1 MKLLLSLFSISIC
14 FSAFSQKIGKLSGLQ
29 EEVEIMIDPFGV
41 PHIYAKNENDMFF
54 AQGFQAASDRLFQFE
69 MWRRQARGLLSDIL
83 GERELEKDIAS
94 RLFSYRGDLV
104 AEFNHYHPNGY
115 KIIHSFVNGVN
126 AAIDLA
132 LLNLDSLPVEFR
144 LLGIKPEHLKPEDII
159 SRHQGLLGNLTDE
172 WETALVV
179 HQIGEVK
186 TKEINWYHPNNPDLR
201 LDSLVKEIL
210 SYTDVMDLYKAF
222 KRPVNYI
229 PEDIIAFSSR
239 NSTENYM
246 ALSARMNEEQISL
259 NEEKQVIG
267 SNNWVVSGALSESG
281 FPMLANDPHRAM
293 SAPSLRYITH
303 LVSPGWNVIGGGEP
317 TIPGVSIG
325 HNEYGAWGLTIHATD
340 AEDMYVYEL
349 NPSNLMQYKYEGKW
363 LDFIEIKD
371 SISIKGK
378 GMHYVSLHYT
388 VHGPVLKM
396 INEKNIA
403 VAVKCAW
410 LEKGGAPYLASL
422 RMNQAKNWDEFK
434 LACTYSHIPGE
445 NMIWADRSGN
455 IGWQTVG
462 IAPIRNNSSGMVPVI
477 GDGSRDWDGF
487 IPISE
492 RPSSYNPSHN
502 YVVTANE
509 NVVPLN
515 FKYPNTVGYSWSD
528 PYRGLRIKEY
538 LGSGKK
544 LSALDFMMLQS
555 DYLSLPAR
563 QLVPIIPGIPAFKK
577 YEKFTAFFND
587 WDYTLS
593 PNSIAA
599 SIYDAWERVIMSDYK
614 LQFVPEKVRSLVTP
628 QLKMIMDHLLFP
640 DAKFGSQPVQGRNDF
655 LFKTFE
661 KAIQNLELKLGKEVN
676 MWQYGQLKN
685 KYVLLKHP
693 FSAVVNQNIRS
704 LLEVGP
710 APRGGN
716 GFTANVT
723 GRGDNQTHGASFRF
737 ISDLQNWDYCLA
749 TNTPGQSGDPN
760 SPFYRNLFPIWINN
774 QYFPLYF
781 SKIKILSVSQ
791 INKHLFPN

>member
-69 MWRRQARGLLSDIL
+69 MWRRQARGLISEIL

-94 RLFSYRGDLV
+94 RLFSYRGNPV

-126 AAIDLA
+126 AAIDVA

-179 HQIGEVK
+179 HQIGEDK

-210 SYTDVMDLYKAF
+210 SYPDVMDLYKAF

-229 PEDIIAFSSR
+229 PEDIIAFSAR
-239 NSTENYM
+239 ISTENYM
-246 ALSARMNEEQISL
+246 ALSARMYEEQISL

-281 FPMLANDPHRAM
+281 YPMLANDPHRAM

-349 NPSNLMQYKYEGKW
+349 NPSNVLQYKYQGKW
-363 LDFIEIKD
+363 NDFLVIKD
-371 SISIKGK
+371 SIAVKGK
-378 GMHYVSLHYT
+378 GMHYFSLYYS

-492 RPSSYNPSHN
+492 RPFSYNPSQN

-515 FKYPNTVGYSWSD
+515 FKYPNTVGFSWSD

-538 LGSGKK
+538 LGIGKK

-563 QLVPIIPGIPAFKK
+563 QLVPFIPGIPSFKK
-577 YEKFTAFFND
+577 YEKFTAFFKN

-599 SIYDAWERVIMSDYK
+599 SIYDAWERVIMSEYK
-614 LQFVPEKVRSLVTP
+614 LQFVPEKVKSLVTP
-628 QLKMIMDHLLFP
+628 QLKMIMDNLLFP

-655 LFKTFE
+655 LFRTFE

-749 TNTPGQSGDPN
+749 TNTPGQSGNPN

-781 SKIKILSVSQ
+781 SKVKISSVSQ
-791 INKHLFPN
+791 INRHLFPN

>member
-179 HQIGEVK
+179 HQIGEDK

-267 SNNWVVSGALSESG
+267 SNNWVVSGALSESR

-340 AEDMYVYEL
+340 SEDMYVYEL

-371 SISIKGK
+371 SIFIKGK

-628 QLKMIMDHLLFP
+628 QLKMIMDNLLFP

>member
-340 AEDMYVYEL
+340 SEDMYVYEL

-628 QLKMIMDHLLFP
+628 QLKMIMDNLLFP

>member
-1 MKLLLSLFSISIC
+1 MKLFLSLFSISIC

-69 MWRRQARGLLSDIL
+69 MWRRQARGLLSDIM

-179 HQIGEVK
+179 HQIGEDK

-210 SYTDVMDLYKAF
+210 SYTDVMDFYKAF

-515 FKYPNTVGYSWSD
+515 FKYPNTVGFSWSD
-528 PYRGLRIKEY
+528 PYRALRIKEY

-563 QLVPIIPGIPAFKK
+563 QLVPFIPGIPAFKK

-628 QLKMIMDHLLFP
+628 QLKMIMDNLVFP
-640 DAKFGSQPVQGRNDF
+640 DAKFGSLPVQGRNDF

-737 ISDLQNWDYCLA
+737 ISDLQNWDHCLA

-791 INKHLFPN
+791 INKYLFPN

>member
-69 MWRRQARGLLSDIL
+69 MWRRQARGLISEIL

-94 RLFSYRGDLV
+94 RLFSYRGDPV

-126 AAIDLA
+126 AAIDIA

-179 HQIGEVK
+179 HQIGEAK

-210 SYTDVMDLYKAF
+210 SYPDVMDLYKAF
-222 KRPVNYI
+222 KRPVNFI
-229 PEDIIAFSSR
+229 PEDIIAFSAR

-246 ALSARMNEEQISL
+246 ALSSLMMEEQISL

-267 SNNWVVSGALSESG
+267 SNNWVISGALSESG
-281 FPMLANDPHRAM
+281 YPMLANDPHRAM

-349 NPSNLMQYKYEGKW
+349 NPSNVLQYKYQGKW
-363 LDFIEIKD
+363 NDFLVIKD
-371 SISIKGK
+371 SIAVKGK
-378 GMHYVSLHYT
+378 GMHYFSLYYT

-396 INEKNIA
+396 INDKNIA

-492 RPSSYNPSHN
+492 RPFSYNPSQN

-515 FKYPNTVGYSWSD
+515 FKYPNTVGFSWSD

-544 LSALDFMMLQS
+544 LSVLDFMMLQS

-563 QLVPIIPGIPAFKK
+563 QFVSFIPGIPAFKK
-577 YEKFTAFFND
+577 YDKLTSFFNE

-599 SIYDAWERVIMSDYK
+599 TIYDAWERVIMSEYK

-628 QLKMIMDHLLFP
+628 QLKMIMDNLLFP

-661 KAIQNLELKLGKEVN
+661 KAIQNVEQKLGKEVN

-693 FSAVVNQNIRS
+693 FSAVVNQNMRS

-723 GRGDNQTHGASFRF
+723 GRGDNQTHGASFRL

-749 TNTPGQSGDPN
+749 TNTPGQSGNPN

-774 QYFPLYF
+774 QYFPLYY
-781 SKIKILSVSQ
+781 SKIKISSVSQ
-791 INKHLFPN
+791 INRHLFPN

>member
-69 MWRRQARGLLSDIL
+69 MWRRQARGLISEIL

-94 RLFSYRGDLV
+94 RLFSYRGNPV

-126 AAIDLA
+126 AAIDVA

-179 HQIGEVK
+179 HQIGEDK

-210 SYTDVMDLYKAF
+210 SYPDVMDLYKAF

-229 PEDIIAFSSR
+229 PEDIIAFSAR

-246 ALSARMNEEQISL
+246 ALSARMYEEQISL

-281 FPMLANDPHRAM
+281 YPMLANDPHRAM

-349 NPSNLMQYKYEGKW
+349 NPSNVLQYKYQGKW
-363 LDFIEIKD
+363 NDFLVIKD
-371 SISIKGK
+371 SIAVKGK
-378 GMHYVSLHYT
+378 GMHYFSLYYS

-492 RPSSYNPSHN
+492 RPFSYNPSQN

-515 FKYPNTVGYSWSD
+515 FKYPNTVGFSWSD

-538 LGSGKK
+538 LGIGKK

-563 QLVPIIPGIPAFKK
+563 QLVPFIPGIPSFKK
-577 YEKFTAFFND
+577 YEKFTAFFNN

-599 SIYDAWERVIMSDYK
+599 SIYDAWERVIMSEYK
-614 LQFVPEKVRSLVTP
+614 LQFVPEKVKSLVTP
-628 QLKMIMDHLLFP
+628 QLKMIMDNLLFP

-655 LFKTFE
+655 LFRTFE

-749 TNTPGQSGDPN
+749 TNTPGQSGNPN

-781 SKIKILSVSQ
+781 SKVKISSVSQ
-791 INKHLFPN
+791 INRHLFPN

>member
-14 FSAFSQKIGKLSGLQ
+14 FSAFSQKIGNLSGLQ

-94 RLFSYRGDLV
+94 RLFSYRGEPV

-126 AAIDLA
+126 AAIDIA

-179 HQIGEVK
+179 HQIGEDK

-201 LDSLVKEIL
+201 LDSLVKVIL
-210 SYTDVMDLYKAF
+210 SYPDVMDLYKAF

-349 NPSNLMQYKYEGKW
+349 NPSNVLQYKYQGKW
-363 LDFIEIKD
+363 NDFLVIKD
-371 SISIKGK
+371 SIAVKGK
-378 GMHYVSLHYT
+378 GMHYFSLYYT

-492 RPSSYNPSHN
+492 RPSSYNPSLN

-515 FKYPNTVGYSWSD
+515 FKYPNTVGFSWSD

-544 LSALDFMMLQS
+544 LSSLDFMMLQS

-563 QLVPIIPGIPAFKK
+563 QLVPFIPGIPAFKK

-599 SIYDAWERVIMSDYK
+599 SIYDAWERVIMSEYK
-614 LQFVPEKVRSLVTP
+614 RQFVPEKVRSLVTP
-628 QLKMIMDHLLFP
+628 QLKMIMDNLLFP

-749 TNTPGQSGDPN
+749 TNTPGQSGNPN

-781 SKIKILSVSQ
+781 SKIKISSVSQ
-791 INKHLFPN
+791 INRHLFPN

>member
-1 MKLLLSLFSISIC
+1 MKILITLFSISIC

-69 MWRRQARGLLSDIL
+69 MWRRQARGLLSDIF

-94 RLFSYRGDLV
+94 RLFSYRGDPV

-115 KIIHSFVNGVN
+115 KIIHSFVYGVN
-126 AAIDLA
+126 AAIDIA

-179 HQIGEVK
+179 QQIGEEK

-210 SYTDVMDLYKAF
+210 SYPDVIDLYKAF

-229 PEDIIAFSSR
+229 PEDIIAFSAR
-239 NSTENYM
+239 NSPENYR
-246 ALSARMNEEQISL
+246 ALSSRMNKEQISL

-281 FPMLANDPHRAM
+281 YPMLANDPHRAM

-349 NPSNLMQYKYEGKW
+349 NPSNVLQYKYQGKW
-363 LDFIEIKD
+363 IDFIEIKD
-371 SISIKGK
+371 SIYVKGK
-378 GMHYVSLHYT
+378 GIHYFSLYYT

-445 NMIWADRSGN
+445 NMIWADRLGN

-492 RPSSYNPSHN
+492 RPSSYNLSHN

-509 NVVPLN
+509 NVVPLD
-515 FKYPNTVGYSWSD
+515 FKYPSTVGFSWSD
-528 PYRGLRIKEY
+528 PYRGLRITEY

-544 LSALDFMMLQS
+544 LSVLDFMMLQT
-555 DYLSLPAR
+555 DYLSFPAR
-563 QLVPIIPGIPAFKK
+563 QLVPFISSIPAFKK
-577 YEKFTAFFND
+577 YDKFTAFFNG

-599 SIYDAWERVIMSDYK
+599 TIYDAWERVIMSEYK
-614 LQFVPEKVRSLVTP
+614 LQFVPERVRSLVTP
-628 QLKMIMDHLLFP
+628 QLKMIMDNLLFP

-661 KAIQNLELKLGKEVN
+661 KAIQNVEQKLGKEVN

-685 KYVLLKHP
+685 KHVLLKHP

-704 LLEVGP
+704 LLDVGP

-749 TNTPGQSGDPN
+749 TNTPGQSGNPN

-781 SKIKILSVSQ
+781 SKAKISSVSQ
-791 INKHLFPN
+791 IHRHLFPN

>member
-14 FSAFSQKIGKLSGLQ
+14 FSAFSQKIGNLSGLQ

-94 RLFSYRGDLV
+94 RLFSYRGEPV

-126 AAIDLA
+126 AAIDIA
-132 LLNLDSLPVEFR
+132 LLNLDSLPVEFM

-179 HQIGEVK
+179 HQIGEDK

-201 LDSLVKEIL
+201 LDSLVKVIL
-210 SYTDVMDLYKAF
+210 SYPDVMDLYKAF

-246 ALSARMNEEQISL
+246 VLSARMNEEQNSL

-267 SNNWVVSGALSESG
+267 SNNWEVSGALSESG
-281 FPMLANDPHRAM
+281 YPMLANDPHRAM

-349 NPSNLMQYKYEGKW
+349 NPSNVLQYKYQGKW
-363 LDFIEIKD
+363 NDFIEIKD
-371 SISIKGK
+371 SISVKGK
-378 GMHYVSLHYT
+378 GMHYFSLYYS

-396 INEKNIA
+396 IKEKNIA

-434 LACTYSHIPGE
+434 MACTYSHIPGE

-492 RPSSYNPSHN
+492 RPSTYNPSLN

-515 FKYPNTVGYSWSD
+515 FKYPNTVGFSWSD

-544 LSALDFMMLQS
+544 LSSLDFMMLQS

-563 QLVPIIPGIPAFKK
+563 QLVPFIPGIPAFKK
-577 YEKFTAFFND
+577 YEKFTAFFNG

-599 SIYDAWERVIMSDYK
+599 TIYDAWERVIMSEYK
-614 LQFVPEKVRSLVTP
+614 LQFVPEKVKSLVTP
-628 QLKMIMDHLLFP
+628 QLKMIMDNLLFP

-749 TNTPGQSGDPN
+749 TNTPGQSGNPN

-781 SKIKILSVSQ
+781 TKVKISSVSQ
-791 INKHLFPN
+791 INRHLFPN

>member
-14 FSAFSQKIGKLSGLQ
+14 FSAFSQKIVKFSGLQ

-83 GERELEKDIAS
+83 GERELQKDIAS
-94 RLFSYRGDLV
+94 RLFTYRGDPV
-104 AEFNHYHPNGY
+104 SEFNHYHPNGY
-115 KIIHSFVNGVN
+115 KILHSFVNGVN
-126 AAIDLA
+126 AAIDNA
-132 LLNLDSLPVEFR
+132 LLTPDSLPVEFR
-144 LLGIKPEHLKPEDII
+144 LLGINPQHLKPEDII

-179 HQIGEVK
+179 HQIGEDK

-210 SYTDVMDLYKAF
+210 SYSDVMDLYKAF
-222 KRPVNYI
+222 KRPVNYL
-229 PEDIIAFSSR
+229 PEDILAFSDR

-246 ALSARMNEEQISL
+246 VLSSRMNEEQISL

-281 FPMLANDPHRAM
+281 FPLLANDPHRAM

-349 NPSNLMQYKYEGKW
+349 NPSNVLQYKYQGKW
-363 LDFIEIKD
+363 NDFHEIKD
-371 SISIKGK
+371 SISVKGK
-378 GMHYVSLHYT
+378 GMHYFSLFYT
-388 VHGPVLKM
+388 VHGPVLKV
-396 INEKNIA
+396 ISEKNIA
-403 VAVKCAW
+403 VAVRCAW

-445 NMIWADRSGN
+445 NMIWADRLGN

-492 RPSSYNPSHN
+492 RPSSYNPAQN

-509 NVVPLN
+509 NVVPLD
-515 FKYPNTVGYSWSD
+515 FKYPNTVGFSWSD

-544 LSALDFMMLQS
+544 LSVQDFMMLQT

-563 QLVPIIPGIPAFKK
+563 QLVPFISSIPAFKK
-577 YEKFTAFFND
+577 YEKFIGFFSD
-587 WDYTLS
+587 WDYKLT

-599 SIYDAWERVIMSDYK
+599 TIYDSWERVIISEYK
-614 LQFVPEKVRSLVTP
+614 IQFVPEKVKSLVNP
-628 QLKMIMDHLLFP
+628 QLKMIMDNLLFP

-661 KAIQNLELKLGKEVN
+661 KAIQNVELKLGKEVN
-676 MWQYGQLKN
+676 LWQYGQLNN
-685 KYVLLKHP
+685 KHILLKHP
-693 FSAVVNQNIRS
+693 LSAVVNQNIRS
-704 LLEVGP
+704 ILEVGP

-737 ISDLQNWDYCLA
+737 ISDLQNWDFCLA
-749 TNTPGQSGDPN
+749 TNTPGQSGNPN

-781 SKIKILSVSQ
+781 SKVKISSVSQ
-791 INKHLFPN
+791 IHKHFFPN

>member
-1 MKLLLSLFSISIC
+1 MKILLTLFSISIC
-14 FSAFSQKIGKLSGLQ
+14 FSAFSQKLGKLSGLQ
-29 EEVEIMIDPFGV
+29 EEVEIMIDPFGI

-69 MWRRQARGLLSDIL
+69 MWRRQARGLLSDIF

-94 RLFSYRGDLV
+94 RLFSYRGDPL

-115 KIIHSFVNGVN
+115 KIMHSFVNGVN
-126 AAIDLA
+126 AAIDIA

-159 SRHQGLLGNLTDE
+159 SRHQGLLGNLIDE

-179 HQIGEVK
+179 HQIGEEK

-210 SYTDVMDLYKAF
+210 SYPDIMDLYRAF

-229 PEDIIAFSSR
+229 PEDIIAFSAR
-239 NSTENYM
+239 NSTENYR
-246 ALSARMNEEQISL
+246 ALSSLMNEEQISL

-267 SNNWVVSGALSESG
+267 SNNWVISGALSESG

-340 AEDMYVYEL
+340 SEDMYVYEL
-349 NPSNLMQYKYEGKW
+349 NPSNVLQYKYQGKW

-371 SISIKGK
+371 SISVKGK
-378 GMHYVSLHYT
+378 GVHYVSLYYT

-445 NMIWADRSGN
+445 NMIWADRLGN

-515 FKYPNTVGYSWSD
+515 FKYPKTVGFSWSD
-528 PYRGLRIKEY
+528 PYRGVRIKEY

-544 LSALDFMMLQS
+544 LSALDFMLLQS

-563 QLVPIIPGIPAFKK
+563 QLVPFIPGIPAFKK
-577 YEKFTAFFND
+577 YDKFTAFFNG

-599 SIYDAWERVIMSDYK
+599 TIYDAWERVIMSEYK
-614 LQFVPEKVRSLVTP
+614 LLFVPEKVRSLVTP
-628 QLKMIMDHLLFP
+628 QLKMIMNNLLFP

-661 KAIQNLELKLGKEVN
+661 KAIQNVEQKLGKEVN

-685 KYVLLKHP
+685 KHVLLKHP

-704 LLEVGP
+704 LLDVAP

-749 TNTPGQSGDPN
+749 TNTPGQSGNPN

-781 SKIKILSVSQ
+781 SKAKISSVSQ
-791 INKHLFPN
+791 IHRHLFPN

>member
-1 MKLLLSLFSISIC
+1 MKILITLFSISIC
-14 FSAFSQKIGKLSGLQ
+14 FSAFSQKVKNLSGLQ

-69 MWRRQARGLLSDIL
+69 MWRRQARGLLSDIF

-94 RLFSYRGDLV
+94 RLFSYRGDPV

-126 AAIDLA
+126 AAIDIA

-179 HQIGEVK
+179 QQIGEEK

-210 SYTDVMDLYKAF
+210 SYPDVIDLYKAF

-229 PEDIIAFSSR
+229 PEDIIAFSAR
-239 NSTENYM
+239 NSPENYR
-246 ALSARMNEEQISL
+246 ALSSRMNKEQISL

-281 FPMLANDPHRAM
+281 YPMLANDPHRAM

-349 NPSNLMQYKYEGKW
+349 NPSNVLQYKYQGKW
-363 LDFIEIKD
+363 IDFIEIKD
-371 SISIKGK
+371 SIYVKGK
-378 GMHYVSLHYT
+378 GIHYFSLYYT

-445 NMIWADRSGN
+445 NMIWADRLGN

-462 IAPIRNNSSGMVPVI
+462 IAPIRSNSSGMVPVI

-492 RPSSYNPSHN
+492 RPSSFNPSHN

-509 NVVPLN
+509 NVLPLN
-515 FKYPNTVGYSWSD
+515 FKYPNTVGFSWSD

-563 QLVPIIPGIPAFKK
+563 QLVPFIPGIPAFKK
-577 YEKFTAFFND
+577 YDKFTAFFNG

-599 SIYDAWERVIMSDYK
+599 TIYDAWERVIMSEYK
-614 LQFVPEKVRSLVTP
+614 LLFVPEKVRSLVTP
-628 QLKMIMDHLLFP
+628 QLKMIMDNLLFP

-661 KAIQNLELKLGKEVN
+661 KAIQNVEQKLGKEVN

-685 KYVLLKHP
+685 KHVLLKHP

-704 LLEVGP
+704 LLDVGP

-749 TNTPGQSGDPN
+749 TNTPGQSGNPN

-781 SKIKILSVSQ
+781 SKAKISSVSQ
-791 INKHLFPN
+791 IHRHLFPN

>member
-1 MKLLLSLFSISIC
+1 
-14 FSAFSQKIGKLSGLQ
+14 
-29 EEVEIMIDPFGV
+29 
-41 PHIYAKNENDMFF
+41 
-54 AQGFQAASDRLFQFE
+54 
-69 MWRRQARGLLSDIL
+69 
-83 GERELEKDIAS
+83 
-94 RLFSYRGDLV
+94 
-104 AEFNHYHPNGY
+104 
-115 KIIHSFVNGVN
+115 
-126 AAIDLA
+126 
-132 LLNLDSLPVEFR
+132 
-144 LLGIKPEHLKPEDII
+144 
-159 SRHQGLLGNLTDE
+159 
-172 WETALVV
+172 
-179 HQIGEVK
+179 
-186 TKEINWYHPNNPDLR
+186 
-201 LDSLVKEIL
+201 
-210 SYTDVMDLYKAF
+210 MDLYKAF

-239 NSTENYM
+239 NSTENFM
-246 ALSARMNEEQISL
+246 VLSARMNEEQNSL

-281 FPMLANDPHRAM
+281 YPMLANDPHRAM

-349 NPSNLMQYKYEGKW
+349 NPSNVLQYKYQGKW
-363 LDFIEIKD
+363 NDFIEIKD
-371 SISIKGK
+371 SISVKGK
-378 GMHYVSLHYT
+378 GMHYFSLYYS

-396 INEKNIA
+396 IKEKNIA

-434 LACTYSHIPGE
+434 MACTYSHIPGE

-492 RPSSYNPSHN
+492 RPSSYNPSLN

-515 FKYPNTVGYSWSD
+515 FKYSNTVGFSWSD

-544 LSALDFMMLQS
+544 LSSLDFMMLQS

-563 QLVPIIPGIPAFKK
+563 QLVPFIPGIPAFKK

-599 SIYDAWERVIMSDYK
+599 SIYDAWERVIMSEYK

-628 QLKMIMDHLLFP
+628 QLKMIMDNLLFP

-781 SKIKILSVSQ
+781 TKVKISSVSQ
-791 INKHLFPN
+791 INRHLFPN

>member
-1 MKLLLSLFSISIC
+1 
-14 FSAFSQKIGKLSGLQ
+14 
-29 EEVEIMIDPFGV
+29 
-41 PHIYAKNENDMFF
+41 
-54 AQGFQAASDRLFQFE
+54 
-69 MWRRQARGLLSDIL
+69 
-83 GERELEKDIAS
+83 
-94 RLFSYRGDLV
+94 
-104 AEFNHYHPNGY
+104 
-115 KIIHSFVNGVN
+115 
-126 AAIDLA
+126 
-132 LLNLDSLPVEFR
+132 
-144 LLGIKPEHLKPEDII
+144 
-159 SRHQGLLGNLTDE
+159 
-172 WETALVV
+172 
-179 HQIGEVK
+179 
-186 TKEINWYHPNNPDLR
+186 
-201 LDSLVKEIL
+201 
-210 SYTDVMDLYKAF
+210 
-222 KRPVNYI
+222 
-229 PEDIIAFSSR
+229 
-239 NSTENYM
+239 
-246 ALSARMNEEQISL
+246 
-259 NEEKQVIG
+259 VIG

-281 FPMLANDPHRAM
+281 FPLLANDPHRAM

-325 HNEYGAWGLTIHATD
+325 HNDYGAWGLTIHATD

-349 NPSNLMQYKYEGKW
+349 NPSNVLQYKYQGKW
-363 LDFIEIKD
+363 LDFLEIKD
-371 SISIKGK
+371 SISVKGK
-378 GMHYVSLHYT
+378 GMKYFSLFYS

-396 INEKNIA
+396 IIEKNIA
-403 VAVKCAW
+403 VAVRCAW

-445 NMIWADRSGN
+445 NMIWADRLGN

-492 RPSSYNPSHN
+492 RPSSYNPSQN

-509 NVVPLN
+509 NVVPLD
-515 FKYPNTVGYSWSD
+515 FKYPNTVGFSWSD

-544 LSALDFMMLQS
+544 LSVQDFMLLQT
-555 DYLSLPAR
+555 DYLSLSAR
-563 QLVPIIPGIPAFKK
+563 HLVPFISSIPAFKK
-577 YEKFTAFFND
+577 YEKFTTFFND
-587 WDYTLS
+587 WDYKLT

-599 SIYDAWERVIMSDYK
+599 SIYDAWERVILSEYK
-614 LQFVPEKVRSLVTP
+614 IQFVPEKVKSLVNP
-628 QLKMIMDHLLFP
+628 QLKMIIDNLLFP

-661 KAIQNLELKLGKEVN
+661 KAVQNLELKLGKEVN
-676 MWQYGQLKN
+676 LWQYGQLKN
-685 KYVLLKHP
+685 KYILLKHP
-693 FSAVVNQNIRS
+693 LSAVVNQNTRS
-704 LLEVGP
+704 ILEVGP

-749 TNTPGQSGDPN
+749 TNTPGQSGNPN

-781 SKIKILSVSQ
+781 SKVKISSVSQ

>member
-1 MKLLLSLFSISIC
+1 MKLLLTLFSISIC
-14 FSAFSQKIGKLSGLQ
+14 VSAFAQKIGNLSGLQ

-41 PHIYAKNENDMFF
+41 PHIFAKNENDMFF

-69 MWRRQARGLLSDIL
+69 MWRRQARGLLSDML
-83 GERELEKDIAS
+83 GERELQKDIAS
-94 RLFSYRGDLV
+94 RLFSFRGDPV

-115 KIIHSFVNGVN
+115 QIIHSFVNGVN
-126 AAIDLA
+126 AAIDKA
-132 LLNLDSLPVEFR
+132 LLTPDSLPVEFK
-144 LLGIKPEHLKPEDII
+144 LLGIKPQYLKPEDII

-179 HQIGEVK
+179 HQIGEDK
-186 TKEINWYHPNNPDLR
+186 TKEINWYHPNNPDLK

-210 SYTDVMDLYKAF
+210 SYAGVMDLYKAF
-222 KRPVNYI
+222 KRPVNYL
-229 PEDIIAFSSR
+229 PEDILAFSDR
-239 NSTENYM
+239 NSKDNYM
-246 ALSARMNEEQISL
+246 ALSSRMNEEQISL
-259 NEEKQVIG
+259 NVEKHVIG

-281 FPMLANDPHRAM
+281 FPLLANDPHRAM

-325 HNEYGAWGLTIHATD
+325 HNDYGAWGLTIHATD

-349 NPSNLMQYKYEGKW
+349 NPSNVHQYKYQGKW

-371 SISIKGK
+371 SISVKGK
-378 GMHYVSLHYT
+378 GMHYFSLFYT

-396 INEKNIA
+396 ISEKNIA
-403 VAVKCAW
+403 VAVRCAW

-462 IAPIRNNSSGMVPVI
+462 IAPIRKNSSGMVPVI

-492 RPSSYNPSHN
+492 RPSSYNPLQN

-509 NVVPLN
+509 NVVPLD
-515 FKYPNTVGYSWSD
+515 FKYPNTVGFSWSD

-544 LSALDFMMLQS
+544 LSVQDLMMLQT

-563 QLVPIIPGIPAFKK
+563 QLVPFISGIPAFKK

-587 WDYTLS
+587 WDYKLT

-599 SIYDAWERVIMSDYK
+599 SLYDAWERVIFSEYK

-628 QLKMIMDHLLFP
+628 QLKMIMDNLLFP

-655 LFKTFE
+655 LLITFE

-676 MWQYGQLKN
+676 LWQYGQLKN

-693 FSAVVNQNIRS
+693 LSAVVNQNIRS

-737 ISDLQNWDYCLA
+737 ISDLQSWDYCLA
-749 TNTPGQSGDPN
+749 TNTPGQSGNPN

-781 SKIKILSVSQ
+781 SKVKISTVSQ
-791 INKHLFPN
+791 IRRHLFPN

>member
-1 MKLLLSLFSISIC
+1 MKILLSLFSISIC
-14 FSAFSQKIGKLSGLQ
+14 FSAFSQKILKFSGLQ
-29 EEVEIMIDPFGV
+29 EEVEIMLDPFGV

-69 MWRRQARGLLSDIL
+69 MWRRQARGLLSELL
-83 GERELEKDIAS
+83 GERELQKDIAS
-94 RLFSYRGDLV
+94 RLFTYRGDLS

-115 KIIHSFVNGVN
+115 KILHSFVNGVN
-126 AAIDLA
+126 AAIDNA
-132 LLNLDSLPVEFR
+132 LLTPDSLPVEFR
-144 LLGIKPEHLKPEDII
+144 LLGINPQHLKPEDII

-179 HQIGEVK
+179 HQIGEDK

-210 SYTDVMDLYKAF
+210 SYSDVMDLYKAF
-222 KRPVNYI
+222 KRPVNFL
-229 PEDIIAFSSR
+229 PEDILAFSNR

-246 ALSARMNEEQISL
+246 VLSSRMNEEQISL

-349 NPSNLMQYKYEGKW
+349 NPSNVLQYKYQGKW
-363 LDFIEIKD
+363 NDFHEIKD
-371 SISIKGK
+371 SISVKGK
-378 GMHYVSLHYT
+378 GMQYFSLFYS

-396 INEKNIA
+396 IIEKNVA
-403 VAVKCAW
+403 VAVRCAW

-445 NMIWADRSGN
+445 NMIWADRLGN

-492 RPSSYNPSHN
+492 RPSSYNPSQN

-509 NVVPLN
+509 NVVPLD
-515 FKYPNTVGYSWSD
+515 FKYPNTVGFSWSD

-544 LSALDFMMLQS
+544 LSMQDFMMLQT

-563 QLVPIIPGIPAFKK
+563 QLVPFISSIPAFKK
-577 YEKFTAFFND
+577 YEKFTTFFND
-587 WDYTLS
+587 WDYKLT

-599 SIYDAWERVIMSDYK
+599 TIYDSWERVILSEYK
-614 LQFVPEKVRSLVTP
+614 IQFVPEKVKSLVNP
-628 QLKMIMDHLLFP
+628 QLKMIMDNLLFP

-661 KAIQNLELKLGKEVN
+661 KAIQNVELKLGKEVN
-676 MWQYGQLKN
+676 LWQYGQLKN
-685 KYVLLKHP
+685 KYILLKHP
-693 FSAVVNQNIRS
+693 LSAVVNQNIRS
-704 LLEVGP
+704 ILEVGP

-749 TNTPGQSGDPN
+749 TNTPGQSGNPN

-781 SKIKILSVSQ
+781 SKVKISSVSQ

>member
-1 MKLLLSLFSISIC
+1 MKLLLTLFSILIC
-14 FSAFSQKIGKLSGLQ
+14 VTAFAQKFEKISGLK

-69 MWRRQARGLLSDIL
+69 MWRRQARGLLSELL
-83 GERELEKDIAS
+83 GDREIQKDIAS
-94 RLFSYRGDLV
+94 RLFTYRGDPV

-115 KIIHSFVNGVN
+115 QIIHSFVNGVN
-126 AAIDLA
+126 AAIDNA
-132 LLNLDSLPVEFR
+132 LLTPDSLPVEFR
-144 LLGIKPEHLKPEDII
+144 LLGINPQHLKPEDII

-179 HQIGEVK
+179 HQIGEDK
-186 TKEINWYHPNNPDLR
+186 TKEINWYHPNNPDIR

-210 SYTDVMDLYKAF
+210 SYSDVMDLYKAF
-222 KRPVNYI
+222 KRPVNFL
-229 PEDIIAFSSR
+229 PEDILAFSDR

-246 ALSARMNEEQISL
+246 VLSSRMNEEQISL

-281 FPMLANDPHRAM
+281 FPLLANDPHRAM

-325 HNEYGAWGLTIHATD
+325 HNDYGAWGLTIHATD

-349 NPSNLMQYKYEGKW
+349 NPSNVLQYKYQGKW
-363 LDFIEIKD
+363 LDFLEIKD
-371 SISIKGK
+371 SISVKGK
-378 GMHYVSLHYT
+378 GMKYFSLFYS

-396 INEKNIA
+396 IIEKNIA
-403 VAVKCAW
+403 VAVRCAW

-445 NMIWADRSGN
+445 NMIWADRLGN

-492 RPSSYNPSHN
+492 RPSSYNPSQN

-509 NVVPLN
+509 NVVPLD
-515 FKYPNTVGYSWSD
+515 FKYPNTVGFSWSD

-544 LSALDFMMLQS
+544 LSVQDFMLLQT
-555 DYLSLPAR
+555 DYLSLSAR
-563 QLVPIIPGIPAFKK
+563 HLVPFISSIPAFKK
-577 YEKFTAFFND
+577 YEKFTTFFND
-587 WDYTLS
+587 WDYKLT

-599 SIYDAWERVIMSDYK
+599 SIYDAWERVILSEYK
-614 LQFVPEKVRSLVTP
+614 IQFVPEKVKSLVNP
-628 QLKMIMDHLLFP
+628 QLKMIIDNLLFP

-661 KAIQNLELKLGKEVN
+661 KAVQNLELKLGKEVN
-676 MWQYGQLKN
+676 LWQYGQLKN
-685 KYVLLKHP
+685 KYILLKHP
-693 FSAVVNQNIRS
+693 LSAVVNQNTRS
-704 LLEVGP
+704 ILEVGP

-749 TNTPGQSGDPN
+749 TNTPGQSGNPN

-781 SKIKILSVSQ
+781 SKVKISSVSQ

>member
-14 FSAFSQKIGKLSGLQ
+14 FSAFSQKIGNLSGLQ

-94 RLFSYRGDLV
+94 RLFSYRGEPV

-179 HQIGEVK
+179 HQIGEDK

-210 SYTDVMDLYKAF
+210 SYPDVMDLYKAF

-239 NSTENYM
+239 NSTENFM
-246 ALSARMNEEQISL
+246 VLSARMNEEQNSL

-281 FPMLANDPHRAM
+281 YPMLANDPHRAM

-349 NPSNLMQYKYEGKW
+349 NPSNVLQYKYQGKW
-363 LDFIEIKD
+363 NDFIEIKD
-371 SISIKGK
+371 SISVKGK
-378 GMHYVSLHYT
+378 GMHYFSLYYS

-396 INEKNIA
+396 IKEKNIA

-434 LACTYSHIPGE
+434 MACTYSHIPGE

-492 RPSSYNPSHN
+492 RPSSYNPSLN

-515 FKYPNTVGYSWSD
+515 FKYPNTVGFSWSD
-528 PYRGLRIKEY
+528 PYRGVRIKEY

-544 LSALDFMMLQS
+544 LSALDFMLLQS

-563 QLVPIIPGIPAFKK
+563 QLVPFIPGIPSFKK
-577 YEKFTAFFND
+577 YEKFTAFFNG

-599 SIYDAWERVIMSDYK
+599 TIYDAWERVIMSEYK
-614 LQFVPEKVRSLVTP
+614 LQFVPEKVKSLVTP
-628 QLKMIMDHLLFP
+628 QLKMIMDNLLFP

-749 TNTPGQSGDPN
+749 TNTPGQSGNPN

-781 SKIKILSVSQ
+781 SKVKISSVSQ
-791 INKHLFPN
+791 INRHLFPN

>member
-1 MKLLLSLFSISIC
+1 MKILLTLFSISIC
-14 FSAFSQKIGKLSGLQ
+14 FSAFSQKLGKLSGLQ
-29 EEVEIMIDPFGV
+29 EEVEIMIDPFGI

-69 MWRRQARGLLSDIL
+69 MWRRQARGLLSDIF

-94 RLFSYRGDLV
+94 RLFSYRGDPV

-126 AAIDLA
+126 AAIDIA

-159 SRHQGLLGNLTDE
+159 SRHQGLLGNLIDE

-179 HQIGEVK
+179 HQIGEEK

-210 SYTDVMDLYKAF
+210 SYPDIIDLYRAF

-229 PEDIIAFSSR
+229 PEDIIAFSAR
-239 NSTENYM
+239 NSIENYM
-246 ALSARMNEEQISL
+246 ALSSLMNEEQISL

-267 SNNWVVSGALSESG
+267 SNNWVISGSLSESG

-340 AEDMYVYEL
+340 SEDMYVYEL
-349 NPSNLMQYKYEGKW
+349 NPSNVLQYKYQGKW

-371 SISIKGK
+371 SISVKGK
-378 GMHYVSLHYT
+378 GVHYVSLYYT
-388 VHGPVLKM
+388 VHGPVLKI
-396 INEKNIA
+396 INEKDIA

-445 NMIWADRSGN
+445 NMIWADRLGN

-515 FKYPNTVGYSWSD
+515 FKYPKTVGFSWSD
-528 PYRGLRIKEY
+528 PYRGVRIKEY

-544 LSALDFMMLQS
+544 LSALDFMLLQS

-563 QLVPIIPGIPAFKK
+563 QLVPFIPGIPAFKK
-577 YEKFTAFFND
+577 YDKFTAFFNG

-599 SIYDAWERVIMSDYK
+599 TIYDAWERVIMSEYK
-614 LQFVPEKVRSLVTP
+614 LLFVPEKVRSLVTP
-628 QLKMIMDHLLFP
+628 QLKMIMNNLLFP

-661 KAIQNLELKLGKEVN
+661 KAIQNVEQKLGKEVN

-685 KYVLLKHP
+685 KHVLLKHP

-749 TNTPGQSGDPN
+749 TNTPGQSGNPN

-781 SKIKILSVSQ
+781 TKVKISSVSQ

>member
-1 MKLLLSLFSISIC
+1 MKILLTLFSISIC
-14 FSAFSQKIGKLSGLQ
+14 FSAFSQKLGKLSGLQ
-29 EEVEIMIDPFGV
+29 EEVEIMIDPFGI

-69 MWRRQARGLLSDIL
+69 MWRRQARGLLSDIF

-94 RLFSYRGDLV
+94 RLFSYRGDPL

-115 KIIHSFVNGVN
+115 KIMHSFVNGVN
-126 AAIDLA
+126 AAIDIA

-159 SRHQGLLGNLTDE
+159 SRHQGLLGNLIDE

-179 HQIGEVK
+179 HQIGEEK

-210 SYTDVMDLYKAF
+210 SYPDIMDLYRAF

-229 PEDIIAFSSR
+229 PEDIIAFSAR
-239 NSTENYM
+239 NSTENYR
-246 ALSARMNEEQISL
+246 ALSSLMNEEQISL

-267 SNNWVVSGALSESG
+267 SNNWVISGALSESG

-340 AEDMYVYEL
+340 SEDMYVYEL
-349 NPSNLMQYKYEGKW
+349 NPSNVLQYKYQGKW

-371 SISIKGK
+371 SISVKGK
-378 GMHYVSLHYT
+378 GMHYVSLYYT

-445 NMIWADRSGN
+445 NMIWADRLGN

-515 FKYPNTVGYSWSD
+515 FKYPKTVGFSWSD
-528 PYRGLRIKEY
+528 PYRGVRIKEY

-544 LSALDFMMLQS
+544 LSALDFMLLQS

-563 QLVPIIPGIPAFKK
+563 QLVPFIPGIPAFKK
-577 YEKFTAFFND
+577 YDKFTAFFNG

-599 SIYDAWERVIMSDYK
+599 TIYDAWERVIMSEYK
-614 LQFVPEKVRSLVTP
+614 LLFVPEKVRSLVTP
-628 QLKMIMDHLLFP
+628 QLKMIMNNLLFP

-661 KAIQNLELKLGKEVN
+661 KAIQNVEQKLGKEVN

-685 KYVLLKHP
+685 KHVLLKHP

-749 TNTPGQSGDPN
+749 TNTPGQSGNPN

-781 SKIKILSVSQ
+781 TKVKISSVSQ

>member
-14 FSAFSQKIGKLSGLQ
+14 FSAFSQKIVKFSGLQ

-69 MWRRQARGLLSDIL
+69 MWRRQARGLLSELL
-83 GERELEKDIAS
+83 GERELQKDIAS
-94 RLFSYRGDLV
+94 RLFTYRGDPV
-104 AEFNHYHPNGY
+104 SEFNHYHPNGY
-115 KIIHSFVNGVN
+115 KILHSFVNGVN
-126 AAIDLA
+126 AAIDNA
-132 LLNLDSLPVEFR
+132 LLTPDSLPVEFR
-144 LLGIKPEHLKPEDII
+144 LLGINPQHLKPEDII

-179 HQIGEVK
+179 HQIGEDK

-210 SYTDVMDLYKAF
+210 SYSDVMDLYKAF
-222 KRPVNYI
+222 KRPVNYL
-229 PEDIIAFSSR
+229 PEDILAFSNR

-246 ALSARMNEEQISL
+246 VLSSQMNDEKNSL

-281 FPMLANDPHRAM
+281 FPLLANDPHRAM

-349 NPSNLMQYKYEGKW
+349 NPSNVLQYKYQGKW
-363 LDFIEIKD
+363 NDFHEIKD
-371 SISIKGK
+371 SISVKGK
-378 GMHYVSLHYT
+378 GMHYFSLFYS

-396 INEKNIA
+396 ISEKNIA
-403 VAVKCAW
+403 VAVRCAW

-445 NMIWADRSGN
+445 NMIWADRLGN

-492 RPSSYNPSHN
+492 RPSSYNPAQN

-509 NVVPLN
+509 NVVPLD
-515 FKYPNTVGYSWSD
+515 FKYPNTVGFSWSD

-544 LSALDFMMLQS
+544 LSVQDFMMLQT

-563 QLVPIIPGIPAFKK
+563 QLVPFISSIPAFKK
-577 YEKFTAFFND
+577 YEKFTGFFND
-587 WDYTLS
+587 WDYKLT

-599 SIYDAWERVIMSDYK
+599 TIYDSWERVIISEYK
-614 LQFVPEKVRSLVTP
+614 IQFVPEKVKSLVNP
-628 QLKMIMDHLLFP
+628 QLKMIIDNLLFP

-661 KAIQNLELKLGKEVN
+661 KAIQNLEQKLGKEVN
-676 MWQYGQLKN
+676 LWQYGQLNN
-685 KYVLLKHP
+685 KHILLKHP
-693 FSAVVNQNIRS
+693 LSAVVNQNIRS
-704 LLEVGP
+704 ILEVGP

-737 ISDLQNWDYCLA
+737 ISDLQNWDFCLA
-749 TNTPGQSGDPN
+749 TNTPGQSGNPN

-781 SKIKILSVSQ
+781 SKVKISSVSQ
-791 INKHLFPN
+791 IHKHFFPN

>member
-1 MKLLLSLFSISIC
+1 MKLLLTLFSISIC
-14 FSAFSQKIGKLSGLQ
+14 VSAFAQKIGNLSGLQ

-41 PHIYAKNENDMFF
+41 PHIFAKNENDMFF

-69 MWRRQARGLLSDIL
+69 MWRRQARGLLSDML
-83 GERELEKDIAS
+83 GERELQKDIAS
-94 RLFSYRGDLV
+94 RLFSFRGDPV

-115 KIIHSFVNGVN
+115 QIIHSFVNGVN
-126 AAIDLA
+126 AAIDKA
-132 LLNLDSLPVEFR
+132 LLTPDSLPVEFK
-144 LLGIKPEHLKPEDII
+144 LLGIKPQYLKPEDII

-179 HQIGEVK
+179 HQIGEDK
-186 TKEINWYHPNNPDLR
+186 TKEINWYHPNNPDLK

-210 SYTDVMDLYKAF
+210 SYAGVMDLYKAF
-222 KRPVNYI
+222 KRPVNYL
-229 PEDIIAFSSR
+229 PEDILAFSDR
-239 NSTENYM
+239 NSKDNYM
-246 ALSARMNEEQISL
+246 ALSSRMNEEQISL
-259 NEEKQVIG
+259 NVEKHVIG

-281 FPMLANDPHRAM
+281 FPLLANDPHRAM

-325 HNEYGAWGLTIHATD
+325 HNDYGAWGLTIHATD

-349 NPSNLMQYKYEGKW
+349 NPSNVHQYKYQGKW

-371 SISIKGK
+371 SISVKGK
-378 GMHYVSLHYT
+378 GMHYFSLFYT

-396 INEKNIA
+396 ISEKNIA
-403 VAVKCAW
+403 VAVRCAW

-462 IAPIRNNSSGMVPVI
+462 IAPIRKNSSGMVPVI

-492 RPSSYNPSHN
+492 RPSSYNPLQN

-509 NVVPLN
+509 NVVPLD
-515 FKYPNTVGYSWSD
+515 FKYPNTVGFSWSD

-544 LSALDFMMLQS
+544 LSVQDLMMLQT

-563 QLVPIIPGIPAFKK
+563 QLVPFISGIPAFKK

-587 WDYTLS
+587 WDYKLT
-593 PNSIAA
+593 PNSISA
-599 SIYDAWERVIMSDYK
+599 SLYDAWERVIFSEYK

-628 QLKMIMDHLLFP
+628 QLKMIMDNLLFP

-655 LFKTFE
+655 LLITFE

-676 MWQYGQLKN
+676 LWQYGQLKN

-693 FSAVVNQNIRS
+693 LSAVVNQNIRS

-737 ISDLQNWDYCLA
+737 ISDLQSWDYCLA
-749 TNTPGQSGDPN
+749 TNTPGQSGNPN

-781 SKIKILSVSQ
+781 SKVKISTVSQ
-791 INKHLFPN
+791 IRRHLFPN

>member
-1 MKLLLSLFSISIC
+1 MKLLLTLFSISIC
-14 FSAFSQKIGKLSGLQ
+14 VSAFAQKIGNFSGLQ

-41 PHIYAKNENDMFF
+41 PHIFAKNENDMFF

-69 MWRRQARGLLSDIL
+69 MWRRQARGLLSDML
-83 GERELEKDIAS
+83 GERELQKDIAS
-94 RLFSYRGDLV
+94 RLFSFRGDPI

-115 KIIHSFVNGVN
+115 QIIHSFVNGVN
-126 AAIDLA
+126 AAIDNA
-132 LLNLDSLPVEFR
+132 LLTPDSLPVEFK
-144 LLGIKPEHLKPEDII
+144 LLGIKPQYLKPEDII

-179 HQIGEVK
+179 HQIGEDK
-186 TKEINWYHPNNPDLR
+186 TKEINWYHPNNPDLK

-210 SYTDVMDLYKAF
+210 SYVGVMHLYKAF
-222 KRPVNYI
+222 KRPVNYL
-229 PEDIIAFSSR
+229 PEDILAFSDR
-239 NSTENYM
+239 NSKDNYM
-246 ALSARMNEEQISL
+246 ALSSRMNEEQISL
-259 NEEKQVIG
+259 NEEKHVIG
-267 SNNWVVSGALSESG
+267 SNNWMVSGALSESG
-281 FPMLANDPHRAM
+281 FPLLANDPHRAM

-349 NPSNLMQYKYEGKW
+349 NPSNVHQYKYQGKW

-371 SISIKGK
+371 SISVKGK
-378 GMHYVSLHYT
+378 GMHYFSLFYT

-396 INEKNIA
+396 ISEKNIA
-403 VAVKCAW
+403 VAVRCAW

-462 IAPIRNNSSGMVPVI
+462 IAPIRKNSSGMVPVI

-492 RPSSYNPSHN
+492 RPSSYNPLQN

-509 NVVPLN
+509 NVVPLD
-515 FKYPNTVGYSWSD
+515 FKYPNTVGFSWSD

-544 LSALDFMMLQS
+544 LSVQDLMMLQT

-563 QLVPIIPGIPAFKK
+563 QLVPFISGIPAFKK

-587 WDYTLS
+587 WDYKLT

-599 SIYDAWERVIMSDYK
+599 SLYDAWERVIFSEYK

-628 QLKMIMDHLLFP
+628 QLKMIMDNLLFP

-655 LFKTFE
+655 LLITFE

-676 MWQYGQLKN
+676 LWQYGQLKN

-693 FSAVVNQNIRS
+693 LSAVVNQNIRS

-737 ISDLQNWDYCLA
+737 ISDLQSWDYCLA
-749 TNTPGQSGDPN
+749 TNTPGQSGNPN

-781 SKIKILSVSQ
+781 SKVKISTVSQ
-791 INKHLFPN
+791 IRRHLFPN

>member
-14 FSAFSQKIGKLSGLQ
+14 FSAFSQKIGNLSGLQ

-94 RLFSYRGDLV
+94 RLFSYRGEPV

-126 AAIDLA
+126 AAIDIA

-144 LLGIKPEHLKPEDII
+144 LLGIKSEHLKPEDII

-179 HQIGEVK
+179 HQIGEDK

-210 SYTDVMDLYKAF
+210 LYPDVMDLYKAF

-229 PEDIIAFSSR
+229 PEDIIAFSAT

-246 ALSARMNEEQISL
+246 VLSARMNEEQISL

-267 SNNWVVSGALSESG
+267 SNNWVVSGAISESG
-281 FPMLANDPHRAM
+281 YPMLANDPHRAM

-349 NPSNLMQYKYEGKW
+349 NPSNVLQYKYQGKW
-363 LDFIEIKD
+363 NDFIVIKD
-371 SISIKGK
+371 SIAVKGK
-378 GMHYVSLHYT
+378 GMHYFSLFYT
-388 VHGPVLKM
+388 VHGPVIKM

-492 RPSSYNPSHN
+492 RPSIYNPSQN

-515 FKYPNTVGYSWSD
+515 FKYPNTVGFSWSD

-544 LSALDFMMLQS
+544 LSSLDFMMLQS

-563 QLVPIIPGIPAFKK
+563 QLVPFIPGIPAFKK

-614 LQFVPEKVRSLVTP
+614 LQFIPEKVRSLVTP
-628 QLKMIMDHLLFP
+628 QLKMIMDNLLFP

-749 TNTPGQSGDPN
+749 TNTPGQSGNPN

-781 SKIKILSVSQ
+781 SKVKISSVSQ
-791 INKHLFPN
+791 INRHLFPN

>member
-1 MKLLLSLFSISIC
+1 
-14 FSAFSQKIGKLSGLQ
+14 
-29 EEVEIMIDPFGV
+29 
-41 PHIYAKNENDMFF
+41 
-54 AQGFQAASDRLFQFE
+54 
-69 MWRRQARGLLSDIL
+69 
-83 GERELEKDIAS
+83 
-94 RLFSYRGDLV
+94 
-104 AEFNHYHPNGY
+104 
-115 KIIHSFVNGVN
+115 
-126 AAIDLA
+126 
-132 LLNLDSLPVEFR
+132 
-144 LLGIKPEHLKPEDII
+144 
-159 SRHQGLLGNLTDE
+159 
-172 WETALVV
+172 
-179 HQIGEVK
+179 
-186 TKEINWYHPNNPDLR
+186 
-201 LDSLVKEIL
+201 
-210 SYTDVMDLYKAF
+210 
-222 KRPVNYI
+222 
-229 PEDIIAFSSR
+229 
-239 NSTENYM
+239 
-246 ALSARMNEEQISL
+246 
-259 NEEKQVIG
+259 
-267 SNNWVVSGALSESG
+267 
-281 FPMLANDPHRAM
+281 
-293 SAPSLRYITH
+293 
-303 LVSPGWNVIGGGEP
+303 
-317 TIPGVSIG
+317 
-325 HNEYGAWGLTIHATD
+325 
-340 AEDMYVYEL
+340 MYVYEL
-349 NPSNLMQYKYEGKW
+349 NPSNVLQYKYQGKW
-363 LDFIEIKD
+363 NDFLVIKD
-371 SISIKGK
+371 SIAVKGK
-378 GMHYVSLHYT
+378 GMHYFSLYYT

-492 RPSSYNPSHN
+492 RPSSYNPSLN

-515 FKYPNTVGYSWSD
+515 FKYPNTVGFSWSD

-544 LSALDFMMLQS
+544 LSALDFMLLQS

-563 QLVPIIPGIPAFKK
+563 QLVPFIPGIPAFKK

-599 SIYDAWERVIMSDYK
+599 SIYDAWERVIMSEYK

-628 QLKMIMDHLLFP
+628 QLKMIMDNLLFP

-693 FSAVVNQNIRS
+693 LSAVVNQNIRS

-749 TNTPGQSGDPN
+749 TNTPGQSGNPN

-781 SKIKILSVSQ
+781 SKVKISSVSQ
-791 INKHLFPN
+791 INRHLFPN

>member
-14 FSAFSQKIGKLSGLQ
+14 FSAFSQKIGNLSGLQ

-94 RLFSYRGDLV
+94 RLFSYRGEPV

-126 AAIDLA
+126 AAIDIS

-179 HQIGEVK
+179 HQIGEDK

-210 SYTDVMDLYKAF
+210 SYPDVMDLYKAF
-222 KRPVNYI
+222 KRSVNYI

-239 NSTENYM
+239 NSTENFM
-246 ALSARMNEEQISL
+246 VLSARMNEEQNSL

-281 FPMLANDPHRAM
+281 YPMLANDPHRAM

-349 NPSNLMQYKYEGKW
+349 NPSNVLQYKYQGKW
-363 LDFIEIKD
+363 NDFIEIKD
-371 SISIKGK
+371 SISVKGK
-378 GMHYVSLHYT
+378 GMHYFSLYYT

-492 RPSSYNPSHN
+492 RPSSYNPSLN

-515 FKYPNTVGYSWSD
+515 FKYPNTVGFSWSD

-544 LSALDFMMLQS
+544 LSSLDFMMLQS

-563 QLVPIIPGIPAFKK
+563 QLVPFIPGIPAFKK

-599 SIYDAWERVIMSDYK
+599 SIYDAWERVIMSEYK

-628 QLKMIMDHLLFP
+628 QLKMIMDNLLFP

-655 LFKTFE
+655 LFKTLE

-693 FSAVVNQNIRS
+693 LSAVVNQNIRS

-749 TNTPGQSGDPN
+749 TNTPGQSGNPN

-781 SKIKILSVSQ
+781 SKVKISSVSQ
-791 INKHLFPN
+791 INRHLFPN

>member
-14 FSAFSQKIGKLSGLQ
+14 FSAFSQKIGNLSGLQ

-94 RLFSYRGDLV
+94 RLFSYRGEPV

-126 AAIDLA
+126 AAIDIA

-179 HQIGEVK
+179 HQIGEDK

-201 LDSLVKEIL
+201 LDSLVKVIL
-210 SYTDVMDLYKAF
+210 SYPDVMDLYKAF

-246 ALSARMNEEQISL
+246 VLSARMNEEQISL

-349 NPSNLMQYKYEGKW
+349 NPSNVLQYKYQGKW
-363 LDFIEIKD
+363 NDFLVIKD
-371 SISIKGK
+371 SIAIKGK
-378 GMHYVSLHYT
+378 GMHYFSLYYT

-434 LACTYSHIPGE
+434 MACTYSHIPGE

-492 RPSSYNPSHN
+492 RPSSYNPSLN

-515 FKYPNTVGYSWSD
+515 FKYPNTVGFSWSD

-544 LSALDFMMLQS
+544 LSSLDFMMLQS

-563 QLVPIIPGIPAFKK
+563 QLVPFIPGIPAFKK

-599 SIYDAWERVIMSDYK
+599 SIYDAWERVIMSEYK
-614 LQFVPEKVRSLVTP
+614 LQFVPEKVKSLVTP
-628 QLKMIMDHLLFP
+628 QLKMIMDNLLFP

-693 FSAVVNQNIRS
+693 LSAVVNQNIRS

-749 TNTPGQSGDPN
+749 TNTPGQSGNPN

-781 SKIKILSVSQ
+781 SKVKISSVSQ
-791 INKHLFPN
+791 INRHLFPN

>member
-14 FSAFSQKIGKLSGLQ
+14 FSAFSQKIGNLSGLQ

-94 RLFSYRGDLV
+94 RLFSYRGEPV

-126 AAIDLA
+126 AAIDIA

-179 HQIGEVK
+179 HQIGEDK

-201 LDSLVKEIL
+201 LDSLVKVIL
-210 SYTDVMDLYKAF
+210 SYPDVMDLYKAF

-246 ALSARMNEEQISL
+246 VLSARMNEEQISL

-349 NPSNLMQYKYEGKW
+349 NPSNVLQYKYQGKW
-363 LDFIEIKD
+363 NDFIEIKD
-371 SISIKGK
+371 SISVKGK
-378 GMHYVSLHYT
+378 GMHYFSLYYS

-396 INEKNIA
+396 IKEKNIA

-434 LACTYSHIPGE
+434 MACTYSHIPGE

-492 RPSSYNPSHN
+492 RPSSYNPSLN

-515 FKYPNTVGYSWSD
+515 FKYPNTVGFSWSD

-544 LSALDFMMLQS
+544 LSSLDFMMLQS

-563 QLVPIIPGIPAFKK
+563 QLVPFIPGIPAFKK

-599 SIYDAWERVIMSDYK
+599 SIYDAWERVIMSEYK
-614 LQFVPEKVRSLVTP
+614 LQFVPEKVKSLVTP
-628 QLKMIMDHLLFP
+628 QLKMIMDNLLFP

-749 TNTPGQSGDPN
+749 TNTPGQSGNPN

-781 SKIKILSVSQ
+781 SKVKISSVSQ
-791 INKHLFPN
+791 INRHLFPN

>member
-1 MKLLLSLFSISIC
+1 
-14 FSAFSQKIGKLSGLQ
+14 
-29 EEVEIMIDPFGV
+29 
-41 PHIYAKNENDMFF
+41 
-54 AQGFQAASDRLFQFE
+54 
-69 MWRRQARGLLSDIL
+69 MWRRQARGLLSDIF

-94 RLFSYRGDLV
+94 RLFSYRGDPL

-115 KIIHSFVNGVN
+115 KIMHSFVNGVN
-126 AAIDLA
+126 AAIDIA

-159 SRHQGLLGNLTDE
+159 SRHQGLLGNLIDE

-179 HQIGEVK
+179 HQIGEEK

-210 SYTDVMDLYKAF
+210 SYPDIMDLYRAF

-229 PEDIIAFSSR
+229 PEDIIAFSAR
-239 NSTENYM
+239 NSTENYR
-246 ALSARMNEEQISL
+246 ALSSRMNEEQISL

-267 SNNWVVSGALSESG
+267 SNNWVISGALSESG

-340 AEDMYVYEL
+340 SEDMYVYEL
-349 NPSNLMQYKYEGKW
+349 NPSNVLQYKYQGKW

-371 SISIKGK
+371 SISVKGK
-378 GMHYVSLHYT
+378 GMHYVSLYYT

-445 NMIWADRSGN
+445 NMIWADRLGN

-515 FKYPNTVGYSWSD
+515 FKYPKTVGFSWSD
-528 PYRGLRIKEY
+528 PYRGVRIKEY

-544 LSALDFMMLQS
+544 LSALDFMLLQS

-563 QLVPIIPGIPAFKK
+563 QLVPFIPGIPAFKK
-577 YEKFTAFFND
+577 YDKFTAFFNG

-599 SIYDAWERVIMSDYK
+599 TIYDAWERVIMSEYK
-614 LQFVPEKVRSLVTP
+614 LLFVPEKVRSLVTP
-628 QLKMIMDHLLFP
+628 QLKMIMNNLLFP

-661 KAIQNLELKLGKEVN
+661 KAIQNVEQKLGKEVN

-685 KYVLLKHP
+685 KHVLLKHP

-749 TNTPGQSGDPN
+749 TNTPGQSGNPN

-781 SKIKILSVSQ
+781 TKVKISSVSQ

>member
-1 MKLLLSLFSISIC
+1 MKILLSLFFISIF

-69 MWRRQARGLLSDIL
+69 MWRRQARGLLSEIL

-94 RLFSYRGDLV
+94 RLFSYRGDPV

-126 AAIDLA
+126 AAIDVA
-132 LLNLDSLPVEFR
+132 LLNLDSLPLEFR

-179 HQIGEVK
+179 HQIGEYK

-210 SYTDVMDLYKAF
+210 SYPDVMDLYKAF

-229 PEDIIAFSSR
+229 PEDIIAFSAR
-239 NSTENYM
+239 NSTQNYM

-259 NEEKQVIG
+259 NVEKQVIG
-267 SNNWVVSGALSESG
+267 SNNWVISGALSESG
-281 FPMLANDPHRAM
+281 YPMLANDPHRAM

-349 NPSNLMQYKYEGKW
+349 NPSNVLQYKYHGKW
-363 LDFIEIKD
+363 NDFLVIKD
-371 SISIKGK
+371 SIAVKGK
-378 GMHYVSLHYT
+378 GMHYFSLYYT

-396 INEKNIA
+396 INDKNIA

-515 FKYPNTVGYSWSD
+515 FKYPNTVGFSWSD

-544 LSALDFMMLQS
+544 LSVLDFMMLQS

-563 QLVPIIPGIPAFKK
+563 QFVSFIPGIPAFKK
-577 YEKFTAFFND
+577 YDKLTSFFNE

-599 SIYDAWERVIMSDYK
+599 TIYDAWERVIMSEYK

-628 QLKMIMDHLLFP
+628 QLKMIMDNLLFP
-640 DAKFGSQPVQGRNDF
+640 DAKFGFQPVQGRNDF

-661 KAIQNLELKLGKEVN
+661 KAILNVEQKLGKEVN

-693 FSAVVNQNIRS
+693 FSAVVNQNMRS

-723 GRGDNQTHGASFRF
+723 GRGDNQTHGASFRL

-749 TNTPGQSGDPN
+749 TNTPGQSGNPN

-781 SKIKILSVSQ
+781 SKIKISSVSQ
-791 INKHLFPN
+791 IQRHLFPN